1 MNEALTGYQ
10 DHSDDSNDPVNHLER
25 KELKIL
31 LIQKKSD
38 IETRISLIEQS
49 VGLFSM
55 DRQVRKRQHTGCA
68 SVMIDLNQ
76 RNLKRLHD
84 QLTDIEHALNKF
96 SNGTFGYCE
105 GSGHPMP
112 VIALRKTPWLRF
124 GKEYIETLE
133 KIPRHKKCKIF
144 LEDGETGS
152 VNF

>member
-25 KELKIL
+25 KELKFL

-49 VGLFSM
+49 VGAFSL
-55 DRQVRKRQHTGCA
+55 DRQKLSGSA
-68 SVMIDLNQ
+68 SVTIDLNQ
-76 RNLKRLHD
+76 RNLKRLHN
-84 QLTDIEHALNKF
+84 QLTDIDHALNKF

-124 GKEYIETLE
+124 GKEYMETLE
-133 KIPRHKKCKIF
+133 KIPHHKKCKIF

-152 VNF
+152 INF